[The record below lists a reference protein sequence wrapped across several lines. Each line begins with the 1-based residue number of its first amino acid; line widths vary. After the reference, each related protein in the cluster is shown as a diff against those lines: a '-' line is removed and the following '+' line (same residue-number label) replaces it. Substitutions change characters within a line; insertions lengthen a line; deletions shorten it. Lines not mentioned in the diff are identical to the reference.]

1 MNVKTLKKEI
11 LEQTKAYYMLV
22 HKAQQQRA
30 IVGGGG
36 GVKYL
41 MKGAYLMKKKW

>member
-30 IVGGGG
+30 IVGGG
-36 GVKYL
+36 VKYL
-41 MKGAYLMKKKW
+41 MQGAYLVKKKW